1 MVKEKIL
8 EDSLNTT
15 TYLWNDL
22 KEYKHSGKFGIQF
35 GIIVTDVFKSNR
47 SKIAKTELIIEL
59 DLRE

>member
-1 MVKEKIL
+1 MKEKIL

-22 KEYKHSGKFGIQF
+22 KEYNHSGKFEIQF

-47 SKIAKTELIIEL
+47 SKIAKTKMLTQQK
-59 DLRE
+59 LRE